1 MSEHT
6 EQWFLK
12 KYWSYFNPAWDG
24 LMHYAYMYY
33 IHLINTY
40 YIQKHDKKEEWK
52 AGMCFMKILSE
63 RWLDKKKWWLG
74 NWILIKT
81 VNSAIMTSFVLLV
94 VIFIL
99 HDIFK

>member
-6 EQWFLK
+6 EQWFK
-12 KYWSYFNPAWDG
+12 KKYFNPVWEG

-33 IHLINTY
+33 IYLINTY
-40 YIQKHDKKEEWK
+40 YIQKHDKEEKWE
-52 AGMCFMKILSE
+52 AGMCFVKIFSE
-63 RWLDKKKWWLG
+63 RWFDKKKWWLG
-74 NWILIKT
+74 NLILIKT
-81 VNSAIMTSFVLLV
+81 VNSAIMISFVLFV